1 MKVPLFSLKRVL
13 KPSINQLKKSF
24 DLNLED
30 CKFIMGSDVFSFEEN
45 FSTKVGARH
54 TISMSSGT
62 DALLSIFMALD
73 LEPGSEIIVPSFTFV
88 ASASS
93 IARAGLKPVFV
104 DISKDSFHPSIDDIK
119 AAWTKNT
126 KGVLFVHLF
135 GECEDLSELK
145 KLCDEKN
152 AFLIEDCAQSYGS
165 GCGKLGLAS
174 AYSFFPAK
182 NIGCLGDGGAVT
194 TNDDD
199 FAKKIKVLRSHGS
212 SIKYNYEMLGGNF
225 RLDTIQ
231 AGFLNILLDR
241 VDLWIEKRKNNAAFY
256 DKKLSNIGDL
266 ILPRNNKNHAWNQ
279 YTIRTEYRDELK
291 KHLDNNNIGNAVY
304 YPIPLHYSSKIFK
317 DTYSLPETEKRC
329 KQVLSLPVYPGL
341 LEKERKY
348 VVEKIKEF
356 FDDTQNGK
364 HI

>member
-1 MKVPLFSLKRVL
+1 MRVPLFDLKRVL
-13 KPSINQLKKSF
+13 KDSF
-24 DLNLED
+24 DDLEESFRTNLY
-30 CKFIMGSDVFSFEEN
+30 KSNFIMGPDVFEFEKK
-45 FSTKVGARH
+45 FSRKVNAKH
-54 TISMSSGT
+54 TIGMSSGT
-62 DALLSIFMALD
+62 DALLAIFMALD

-93 IARAGLKPVFV
+93 IVRAGLKPVFV
-104 DISKDSFHPSIDDIK
+104 DISKDSFHPSIDNVK
-119 AAWTKNT
+119 AAWTKDT

-165 GCGKLGLAS
+165 GCGKFGLAS

-199 FAKKIKVLRSHGS
+199 FAKKLKVIRSHGS

-231 AGFLNILLDR
+231 AGFLNVLLDR

-256 DKKLSNIGDL
+256 NEKLSNIGDL

-291 KHLDNNNIGNAVY
+291 KYLDKNNIGNAVY

-317 DTYSLPETEKRC
+317 DTYDLPETEKRC

-341 LEKERKY
+341 LEKEREY

-356 FDDTQNGK
+356 FNDT
-364 HI
+364 